1 MNNLTTLIYD
11 NQGVKALENNIEG
24 LASLS
29 LIEEALLLSTYFKK
43 KRKNIL
49 VVKNNAFNA
58 IKLYDYIQNIIN
70 DDHVV
75 LFNVEESLRI
85 EAIAASPEMI
95 ADKIDTLHRL
105 VSDDGYMVI
114 TNTAGFLKHLPAYDY
129 FKKSVVSIS
138 TNQSITINDLQSQL
152 LRIGYQAV
160 ARVDQPLTFA
170 HRGGIIDV
178 YSLNYDAPIR
188 IEFFDTE
195 IESIRFFDISS
206 QRTIKVI
213 DNVEIIPASDILF
226 SDEQIAIIDK
236 RVKEQLLKEKQI
248 LSYDQFLILET
259 NINKDL
265 DYLNNHFKDNYLYR
279 YYSYLETT
287 ASISDYLKN
296 PHIILSSI
304 QEIKVNN
311 RNIIEENI
319 AYLQEL
325 YSEQKALLRFKLFH
339 EQNDVIK
346 NHQVYEIQQFPS
358 ITNQIN
364 SKIYTINTA
373 NQNLDSMLKSM
384 IKQATKQRVLMCLDE
399 NKLKDVINKLIEL
412 NIEYQMVDAFDNL
425 TANISVCLYPLAEGF
440 ELYDQGL
447 IVYSGKELF
456 SDKIKIGRYVN
467 KFKEAEVLSSY
478 LDLKIGDYIVH
489 NLYGVGKFLGIVTKE
504 IEHNHKDFLNIVYRG
519 DDILLVPLEQFQLVR
534 KFVSRDGVNPKLNK
548 LGTGEWS
555 KTKARIKENVNDIA
569 ERLMELY
576 AMRENKIG
584 YAFQPDNEMQTA
596 FEAEFAYE
604 LTPDQKLAVEEIKAD
619 MMDSK
624 PMDRLL
630 CGDVG
635 FGKTEV
641 AIRAAFKAVL
651 EHKQVAFL
659 CPTTILSHQ
668 HYETFCE
675 RFKNYP
681 VNIGLLNRFILES
694 NQKKT
699 LHDIK
704 TGKMDILIG
713 THRILSKDVKYADL
727 GLLIIDEEQRFGV
740 EHKEKIKELKQTIDV
755 LSLSATPIPRTLQMS
770 LIGIRSLSQLNTP
783 PSNRL
788 PVLTYVIERN
798 RSIIKEIIQRELV
811 RNGQVFYLY
820 NNVKDIYAVAAKLRV
835 DLPDAK
841 IAVAHGQMARQEIE
855 EVMYRFVSN
864 EYNVLI
870 CTTIIETGID
880 IPNANTMII
889 DNADRFGLSQ
899 LYQIKG
905 RVGRSDRLAYA
916 YLMYAPQRQLTEI
929 AQKRLQSIKKF
940 TELGSGYKIAM
951 RDLTIRGA
959 GDLLGPQQSGFI
971 DTVGIDMYIEM
982 LQEAIAEKKGLVIDK
997 PEEQIRTPLS
1007 IDAYIPEKFST
1018 TDYDKLTIYQR
1029 IDKIKALK
1037 ELIDLEDE
1045 VSDMYGKLP
1054 TQVQLLFEKKR
1065 LEILLKEARIMK
1077 FKETKQGAEIV
1088 FTEDYS
1094 KNINGVKLF
1103 ETISKISS
1111 DIELRYLKGSIIIK
1125 FTNKK
1130 EWLNQVLQVLR
1141 KDFS

>member
-43 KRKNIL
+43 RRRNTI

-58 IKLYDYIQNIIN
+58 IKLYDHIQNLIN

-85 EAIAASPEMI
+85 EAIAASPEMM
-95 ADKIDTLHRL
+95 ADKIDTLHHL

-114 TNTAGFLKHLPAYDY
+114 TNTAGFLKHLPEYDY
-129 FKKSVVSIS
+129 FKKSVVRIS
-138 TNQSITINDLQSQL
+138 TNQSITISDLQAQL

-195 IESIRFFDISS
+195 VESIRFFDISS

-213 DNVEIIPASDILF
+213 NDVKIIPASDILF
-226 SDEQIAIIDK
+226 SDEQITLIEK
-236 RVKEQLLKEKQI
+236 KVKEQLIKEKQL
-248 LSYDQFLILET
+248 LSYDQFLVLEA

-279 YYSYLETT
+279 YYSYLENT
-287 ASISDYLKN
+287 ASIVDYLKN

-304 QEIKVNN
+304 QEIKANN
-311 RNIIEENI
+311 RIIIEENI
-319 AYLQEL
+319 VYLQEL

-339 EQNDVIK
+339 EQSDVIK
-346 NHQVYEIQQFPS
+346 NHQVYEVQQFPS

-373 NQNLDSMLKSM
+373 NQSLELTLKSVA
-384 IKQATKQRVLMCLDE
+384 KQATKQRVLMCLDE

-412 NIEYQMVDAFDNL
+412 NIEYQMVDDFNNL
-425 TANISVCLYPLAEGF
+425 TDKISIYLFPLAEGF
-440 ELYDQGL
+440 ELYEQEL

-478 LDLKIGDYIVH
+478 LDLKIDDYIVH

-576 AMRENKIG
+576 AMRENNIG
-584 YAFQPDNEMQTA
+584 HAFQPDNEMQTA

-604 LTPDQKLAVEEIKAD
+604 LTPDQKLAVDEIKMD

-694 NQKKT
+694 NQKKI

-788 PVLTYVIERN
+788 PVLTYVLERN
-798 RSIIKEIIQRELV
+798 RSIIKEIIQRELM

-929 AQKRLQSIKKF
+929 AQKRLQSIKEF

-997 PEEQIRTPLS
+997 PEEQIRTPLN

-1037 ELIDLEDE
+1037 ELMDLEEE

-1054 TQVQLLFEKKR
+1054 IPVQLLFEKKR